1 MWSVSFRAAA
11 ALAMAAAAL
20 AVAAAAAGAQPDG
33 RADDLLA
40 RARARL
46 AAVRTPG
53 AGPRIDLTL
62 EEAVARALER
72 NLDLAVQRLNPRVFD
87 FTLAQQLAAYRP
99 TFDTAFSNNSR
110 TNPSS
115 TQLDGGESVVS
126 DLVRLNSGVSQN
138 VGWGGG
144 RYQVDF
150 NNDRSASTNFF
161 SSFNPSYRSTV
172 AASYTQPLLRGFSI
186 DPTRQQIQVTRINR
200 DIAEIDL
207 RQTVTNTVSAVRDAY
222 WELVYATQT
231 VAVQQQALELAEALV
246 RDNEARVEIGALAP
260 IDVVQ
265 ARSEAAARR
274 QTLAQAEQAL
284 ATAELVL
291 KQLIVDGTSDEYWR
305 ATLNPV
311 DLPTLDPAP
320 IDLDEAIRRAL
331 DERTDLER
339 SRRQLDVN
347 EVNLSSMRNQR
358 LPSVDL
364 TASYQLQGQGGT
376 RFVRSGLGG
385 RVLTEIP
392 GGIDDAFDQ
401 LVDADYP
408 VWTVQL
414 DVSYPIGPSAADAAY
429 ARAQL
434 QTRQVQAQLRQLEL
448 QVATEVTSAV
458 LQIRAIARRIEA
470 ATAARELAEE
480 QLAAEQSRFEAGLS
494 TNFFVVQAQRDLAAA
509 RDTELRA
516 ILDQQK
522 ALIELDRVQRTSLSQ
537 AGIQIIQ

>member
-11 ALAMAAAAL
+11 ALAA
-20 AVAAAAAGAQPDG
+20 AAAAAGAQPAG
-33 RADDLLA
+33 RVDDLLD

-46 AAVRTPG
+46 AAAQAPG

-126 DLVRLNSGVSQN
+126 DVVRLNSGVSQN
-138 VGWGGG
+138 IGWGGG
-144 RYQVDF
+144 RYRIDF

-172 AASYTQPLLRGFSI
+172 AASYTQPLLRGFGI

-260 IDVVQ
+260 LDVVQ

-291 KQLIVDGTSDEYWR
+291 KQLIVDGAADEYWR
-305 ATLNPV
+305 AALNPV
-311 DLPTLDPAP
+311 DLPTLAPAP
-320 IDLDEAIRRAL
+320 IDLDAAIRRAL

-448 QVATEVTSAV
+448 QVAAEVTNAV

>member
-1 MWSVSFRAAA
+1 MRSVPSRAIGAT
-11 ALAMAAAAL
+11 AL
-20 AVAAAAAGAQPDG
+20 AVLVGLAATARAQPAPAG
-33 RADDLLA
+33 QFDDLIAQA
-40 RARARL
+40 RSRL
-46 AAVRTPG
+46 ATMQAPG
-53 AGPRIDLTL
+53 TGPRIELTL
-62 EEAVARALER
+62 DDAIARALER
-72 NLDLAVQRLNPRVFD
+72 NLDLAVQRLNPQVFD
-87 FTLAQQLAAYRP
+87 LTLAQQLAAYRP

-126 DLVRLNSGVSQN
+126 DIVTLNTGVSQA

-144 RYQVDF
+144 SYQLNF
-150 NNDRSASTNFF
+150 NNNRAATTNFF
-161 SSFNPSYRSTV
+161 SSFNPSYRSNFQ
-172 AASYTQPLLRGFSI
+172 ASYTQPLLRGFRI

-200 DIAEIDL
+200 DIADIDL
-207 RQTVTNTVSAVRDAY
+207 RQTITNTVSAVRDAY

-246 RDNEARVEIGALAP
+246 RDNEARVEIGTLAP

-265 ARSEAAARR
+265 ALSEAAARR

-284 ATAELVL
+284 ATAELAL
-291 KQLIVDGTSDEYWR
+291 KQLIVGGTNDEYWR
-305 ATLNPV
+305 VSLNPI
-311 DLPTLDPAP
+311 DLPTLDLAP
-320 IDLDEAIRRAL
+320 IDLEETIRRAL
-331 DERTDLER
+331 EERTDLER
-339 SRRQLDVN
+339 SRRQLDIN

-358 LPSVDL
+358 LPSLDL
-364 TASYQLQGQGGT
+364 TGSYQLQGQGGT

-385 RVLTEIP
+385 TVLTEVP
-392 GGIDDAFDQ
+392 GGINDAFDQ

-434 QTRQVQAQLRQLEL
+434 QTQQVQAQLRQLEL
-448 QVATEVTSAV
+448 QVATEVTNAV
-458 LQIRAIARRIEA
+458 IQIRAISRRIEA

-494 TNFFVVQAQRDLAAA
+494 TNFFVVQAQRDLSAAQ
-509 RDTELRA
+509 DTELRA

-537 AGIQIIQ
+537 AGIQIVQ

>member
-1 MWSVSFRAAA
+1 MWSVSSRAVAAA
-11 ALAMAAAAL
+11 ALAAT
-20 AVAAAAAGAQPDG
+20 AVPAGAQPTPAG
-33 RADDLLA
+33 RVDDLVAQA
-40 RARARL
+40 RSRL
-46 AAVRTPG
+46 AAVQTPG

-62 EEAVARALER
+62 DEAVARALER
-72 NLDLAVQRLNPRVFD
+72 NLDLAVQRLNPQVFD
-87 FTLAQQLAAYRP
+87 LNLAQQLAAYRP
-99 TFDTAFSNNSR
+99 TFDTNFQNNSR

-126 DLVRLNSGVSQN
+126 DVVTVNSGVSQE

-144 RYQVDF
+144 RYQVNF
-150 NNDRSASTNFF
+150 NNNRSASTNFF
-161 SSFNPSYRSTV
+161 SSFNPSYRSSV
-172 AASYTQPLLRGFSI
+172 QASYTQPLLRGFRI
-186 DPTRQQIQVTRINR
+186 DPIRQGIQVTRINR
-200 DIAEIDL
+200 DIADIDL

-222 WELVYATQT
+222 WELVYATRS
-231 VAVQQQALELAEALV
+231 VEVQQQALELAEALV
-246 RDNEARVEIGALAP
+246 RDNEARVEIGTLAP

-291 KQLIVDGTSDEYWR
+291 KQLIVDGTGDEYWR
-305 ATLNPV
+305 TTLNPI
-311 DLPTLDPAP
+311 DLPTLSPAP
-320 IDLDEAIRRAL
+320 IDLEGTIRRAL

-339 SRRQLDVN
+339 SRRQLDIN

-364 TASYQLQGQGGT
+364 TGSYQLQGQGGT

-385 RVLTEIP
+385 AVLTEVP
-392 GGIDDAFDQ
+392 GGINDAFDQ
-401 LVDADYP
+401 LVDLDYP
-408 VWTVQL
+408 VWTVQVN
-414 DVSYPIGPSAADAAY
+414 VSYPIGPSAADAAY

-434 QTRQVQAQLRQLEL
+434 QTQQVQAQLRQLEL
-448 QVATEVTSAV
+448 QVATEVTNAV

-480 QLAAEQSRFEAGLS
+480 QLAAEQSRFDAGLS
-494 TNFFVVQAQRDLAAA
+494 TNFFVVQAQRDLSAAQ
-509 RDTELRA
+509 DTELRA

>member
-1 MWSVSFRAAA
+1 MWSVPPRAIAA
-11 ALAMAAAAL
+11 VVVVLL
-20 AVAAAAAGAQPDG
+20 KLPAAAGAQPPPADRVDG
-33 RADDLLA
+33 LLA
-40 RARARL
+40 QARERL
-46 AAVRTPG
+46 AAVQTPG
-53 AGPRIDLTL
+53 AGPRVDLTL
-62 EEAVARALER
+62 DEAVARALER
-72 NLDLAVQRLNPRVFD
+72 NLDLAVQRLNPQVFD
-87 FTLAQQLAAYRP
+87 LNLAQQLAAYRP
-99 TFDTAFSNNSR
+99 TFDTNFSNNSR

-126 DLVRLNSGVSQN
+126 DTVIVNSGVSQE

-150 NNDRSASTNFF
+150 NNNRSASTNFF
-161 SSFNPSYRSTV
+161 TSFNPSYRSSV
-172 AASYTQPLLRGFSI
+172 QASYTQPLLRGFRI
-186 DPTRQQIQVTRINR
+186 DPIRQGIQVTRINR
-200 DIAEIDL
+200 DIAGIDL

-246 RDNEARVEIGALAP
+246 RDNEARVEIGTLAP

-291 KQLIVDGTSDEYWR
+291 KQLIVDGTGDEYWR
-305 ATLNPV
+305 ATLNPI
-311 DLPTLDPAP
+311 DLPTLAPAP
-320 IDLDEAIRRAL
+320 IDLEATIRRAL
-331 DERTDLER
+331 EERTDLER
-339 SRRQLDVN
+339 SRRQLDIN

-364 TASYQLQGQGGT
+364 TGSYQLQGQGGT
-376 RFVRSGLGG
+376 RFLRSGLGG
-385 RVLTEIP
+385 AVLTEVP
-392 GGIDDAFDQ
+392 GGINDAFDQ
-401 LVDADYP
+401 LVDLDYP

-414 DVSYPIGPSAADAAY
+414 NVSYPIGPSAADAAY

-434 QTRQVQAQLRQLEL
+434 QTQQVQAQLRQLEL
-448 QVATEVTSAV
+448 QVATEVTNAV

-480 QLAAEQSRFEAGLS
+480 QLAAEQSRFDAGLS
-494 TNFFVVQAQRDLAAA
+494 TNFFVVQAQRDLSTAQ
-509 RDTELRA
+509 DTELRA